1 MYLSRDF
8 VGFYPGIFAPSGF
21 RLLQIQ
27 KQNLEIFSSQGVQLR
42 KVSHWPPWLIKIFR
56 KSIPAKI
63 HKRVLF
69 IEILCKSAFYF
80 VLPSQEL
87 VGQQDFS
94 VVGDLVENDGA
105 IVGHNGDLD
114 LVNDGPSKIKMFR
127 DGHLSSRSPYY
138 VRAYWADK
146 RSEFLLFL
154 RGRSIKAHPALLVEG
169 NWCWVYNK
177 DESC

>member
-21 RLLQIQ
+21 RLLQIE

-63 HKRVLF
+63 HKRVSF
-69 IEILCKSAFYF
+69 IKILCKSAFYF

-94 VVGDLVENDGA
+94 VVGDLVENGGA

-138 VRAYWADK
+138 VRAY
-146 RSEFLLFL
+146 
-154 RGRSIKAHPALLVEG
+154 
-169 NWCWVYNK
+169 
-177 DESC
+177 